1 MPVMNM
7 DKFLSNAKKDKKDVS
22 FSGSPLMSLAFNL
35 ENNTTWQL
43 LSTDVGTAGGRTISA
58 RNNDERREILFR
70 DLTSIYFYMFNMP
83 NMNKWLNKIEQNGRG
98 TRVDSV
104 NADYAAKHMQE
115 ILKAN
120 NGKLTPE
127 ELAHE
132 MFGHEAKELFKNKFK
147 NFAETEINIPQKVKD
162 EFKGGFMP
170 IETFKQKITE
180 FVPAAEVEKY
190 TKLAEKMSA
199 LQPKVAEVGRIT
211 LEQAERVFKGGYLN
225 DPEFLKNLY
234 ELSFGKDKKSGIAN
248 YLNPYKFISDG
259 DVNLVDS
266 DLKYFV
272 QQIIEKA
279 SNAGKDITSDFIE
292 KAAKSN
298 FRKNVL
304 NWGSGFVVSALF
316 LSTLIPKIQYW
327 LTKKITGSNAFPG
340 TEEYAKQNQVA
351 NNNTSVNKK

>member
-1 MPVMNM
+1 M
-7 DKFLSNAKKDKKDVS
+7 
-22 FSGSPLMSLAFNL
+22 
-35 ENNTTWQL
+35 
-43 LSTDVGTAGGRTISA
+43 
-58 RNNDERREILFR
+58 
-70 DLTSIYFYMFNMP
+70 
-83 NMNKWLNKIEQNGRG
+83 
-98 TRVDSV
+98 
-104 NADYAAKHMQE
+104 
-115 ILKAN
+115 
-120 NGKLTPE
+120 
-127 ELAHE
+127 
-132 MFGHEAKELFKNKFK
+132 
-147 NFAETEINIPQKVKD
+147 
-162 EFKGGFMP
+162 
-170 IETFKQKITE
+170 
-180 FVPAAEVEKY
+180 
-190 TKLAEKMSA
+190 
-199 LQPKVAEVGRIT
+199 
-211 LEQAERVFKGGYLN
+211 
-225 DPEFLKNLY
+225 Y